1 MDTPPKSKNRVLPKL
16 EVQGR
21 SNSEEKVTELS
32 QSPQSRDLSLFGK
45 IQSGILH
52 TFESLE
58 NRNFRLLWFGMVFS
72 MWGIQMQMVAR
83 GILVYD
89 LTGDYTITG
98 FVGMGFAPSLLVVS
112 LFGGVLG
119 DRMERRS
126 IIQMAQLVNGLLA
139 GVVGVLILLG
149 VIVWQHLFLVSMIQG
164 AMFAFMMPARQA
176 AIPSLVKKNQLANA
190 FALNAM
196 AMSMM
201 SLIAPAIAGYVYQY
215 IGPEVVYFG
224 ICAVMVS
231 AVVFTSMVPK
241 MYPSDRSIKDS
252 VVRNML
258 AGFRYIGRNKIL
270 LQLMIYSV
278 VVALLAMP
286 FRMLVPA
293 YAKDVY
299 GSAGSSVGILLTA
312 TGLGALIGSVAIAN
326 LREGHHRGWIL
337 IGGALIAGLSLAL
350 ISGFPVFLAGVVA
363 MVGTG
368 IGEQARWA
376 LGQSVMMENSADEFR
391 SRVMSVLMM
400 TYGLMPL
407 GMYPLGWSMEQFG
420 GQQAVGMIAFL
431 LIGFGVLSVFL
442 LPNLRRIK

>member
-1 MDTPPKSKNRVLPKL
+1 MSKNGLLPNL
-16 EVQGR
+16 EVKDR
-21 SNSEEKVTELS
+21 SDSDEKVTGPS
-32 QSPQSRDLSLFGK
+32 NSSGPSNLSLSEK
-45 IQSGILH
+45 IQSAILH

-58 NRNFRLLWFGMVFS
+58 NRDFRLLWFGMVFS

-126 IIQMAQLVNGLLA
+126 IIQIAQLVNGLLA
-139 GVVGVLILLG
+139 GVVGILIFFG
-149 VIVWQHLFLVSMIQG
+149 VVVWQHLFVVSMIQG

-176 AIPSLVKKNQLANA
+176 AIPSLVKKHQLANA

-196 AMSMM
+196 AMSIM
-201 SLIAPAIAGYVYQY
+201 SLVAPAIAGYVYQF
-215 IGPEVVYFG
+215 IGAEVVYFF

-241 MYPSDRSIKDS
+241 MYPSDKSIKDS

-258 AGFRYIGRNKIL
+258 ARFRYIGRNKVL
-270 LQLMIYSV
+270 LQLMIYSI

-312 TGLGALIGSVAIAN
+312 TGLGALIGSIAIAN
-326 LREGHHRGWIL
+326 LREGHHRGWVL

-350 ISGFPVFLAGVVA
+350 ISGFPVFLAGVIA

-376 LGQSVMMENSADEFR
+376 LGQSVMMENSADEYR

-407 GMYPLGWSMEQFG
+407 GMYPLGWSMEKFG
-420 GQQAVGMIAFL
+420 GQQAVGMIAVL
-431 LIGFGVLSVFL
+431 LIAFGVLAVFL

>member
-126 IIQMAQLVNGLLA
+126 IIQIAQLVNGLLA